1 MHFHSSSSMKIY
13 FYRQP
18 GISYPHGSS
27 NLNASP
33 VLQWKHVV
41 FVCTAANILEADKIA
56 KNHGHD
62 AQKLLCSIE
71 NVFLPVVDPSKLLW
85 FLLFVKES

>member
-1 MHFHSSSSMKIY
+1 MKIY

-18 GISYPHGSS
+18 GISYPHSSS

-33 VLQWKHVV
+33 VLQWKNVV
-41 FVCTAANILEADKIA
+41 FVCTAENILEADKIA

-62 AQKLLCSIE
+62 AQKLLCSVE
-71 NVFLPVVDPSKLLW
+71 NVFLPVIDSSKLLW

>member
-1 MHFHSSSSMKIY
+1 M
-13 FYRQP
+13 
-18 GISYPHGSS
+18 
-27 NLNASP
+27 
-33 VLQWKHVV
+33 V

-62 AQKLLCSIE
+62 AQKFLCSIE
-71 NVFLPVVDPSKLLW
+71 NVFLPIIDPSKLLW